1 MACGGRGE
9 DRTGAWRRRGS
20 GGGMCCGERGG
31 EGSPSSASHG
41 SSGAGGG
48 EEKGGSIYY
57 ICRQSRDRHIVH
69 PPPIFGYTALFLSEN
84 PPTKPASSP
93 VFHGFLGVL
102 EGGVC
107 SVSHFQPWGDITNGA
122 TARSTTILR
131 IWRRC
136 AISRR
141 PDLSPRCT
149 PTRHYHRCLHARHPL
164 L

>member
-1 MACGGRGE
+1 MGGAPALAGHNTACGGVFSGVVSKIFAVKKMKKK
-9 DRTGAWRRRGS
+9 TRR
-20 GGGMCCGERGG
+20 
-31 EGSPSSASHG
+31 
-41 SSGAGGG
+41 
-48 EEKGGSIYY
+48 
-57 ICRQSRDRHIVH
+57 
-69 PPPIFGYTALFLSEN
+69 
-84 PPTKPASSP
+84 PASSP

-107 SVSHFQPWGDITNGA
+107 SVSQFQPWGDITNRA

-141 PDLSPRCT
+141 SDFA
-149 PTRHYHRCLHARHPL
+149 HAMHEHDAFHRCLHARHPL